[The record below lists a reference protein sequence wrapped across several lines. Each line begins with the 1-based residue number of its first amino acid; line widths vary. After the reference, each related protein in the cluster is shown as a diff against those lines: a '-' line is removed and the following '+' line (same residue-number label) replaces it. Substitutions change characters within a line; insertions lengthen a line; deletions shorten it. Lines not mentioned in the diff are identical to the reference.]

1 MLGPLLPFAYVVV
14 MGPGGGVGP
23 GGFEEVAGAGLVGMI
38 ADEFVLR
45 VLKSST
51 PASHRLY
58 RRSVKRKYLG
68 FLFDLTLVNMV
79 ILIQ

>member
-1 MLGPLLPFAYVVV
+1 MLPLPYVVV

-23 GGFEEVAGAGLVGMI
+23 GGFEEFAGAGLVGMI

-51 PASHRLY
+51 PASHKLY

-68 FLFDLTLVNMV
+68 FFDLVNMV